1 MNLVVPRVSSVAN
14 SILFL
19 LLPLFQVVIRLSS
32 IVHIHIDINESRY
45 I

>member
-19 LLPLFQVVIRLSS
+19 LLPLFQVIRLSS